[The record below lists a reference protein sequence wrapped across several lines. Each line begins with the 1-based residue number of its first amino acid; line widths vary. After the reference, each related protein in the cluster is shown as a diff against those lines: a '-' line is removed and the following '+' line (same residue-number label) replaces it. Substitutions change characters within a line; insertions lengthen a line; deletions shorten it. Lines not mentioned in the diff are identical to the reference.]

1 MMVLVAYDVSTS
13 DAGGAKRLRRMAK
26 ACENYGQRVQNSVFE
41 CLVEPAVWT
50 MLEGRLL
57 SIMDE
62 KRDSLRVYFL
72 GSNWQHR
79 VEHHGVR
86 LSYVQGESIVL

>member
-1 MMVLVAYDVSTS
+1 MRRVAKKCLD
-13 DAGGAKRLRRMAK
+13 
-26 ACENYGQRVQNSVFE
+26 YGIRVQNSVFE

-79 VEHHGVR
+79 VEHHGVH